1 MNITSSLESKFEKS
15 LITVQNLYFAYKD
28 EEYVL
33 KNISV
38 EIDSR
43 STAIVGQNG
52 AGKTTFVKLLKGL
65 LTPSKGDIFVCGM
78 NTKDKTVAELSKV
91 IGLVFQNPSDQI
103 FKSKVIDEVMFGPLN
118 ILKDKQEAYKKSIKA
133 LEIVGLNGR
142 EHDHPYDLTLSER
155 KLLCLASV
163 LAMEPDILIL
173 DEPTIAQDRYS
184 VKRLGEIIQEL
195 IKNGKSVITITHDMD
210 FVLEN
215 FERTIVFNEGIIV
228 SDGETE
234 KVLGDDEIIQKSHL
248 ETPWIIR
255 LSRVLDR
262 TPRSIFE
269 ILERGQEN
277 I

>member
-15 LITVQNLYFAYKD
+15 LITVQNLYFTYKD

-43 STAIVGQNG
+43 PTAIVGQNG

>member
-78 NTKDKTVAELSKV
+78 NTKDKTVAELSKI

-118 ILKDKQEAYKKSIKA
+118 ILEDKHKAYKKSIEA

-163 LAMEPDILIL
+163 LAMDPDILIL

-184 VKRLGEIIQEL
+184 VKRLSEIIQEL
-195 IKNGKSVITITHDMD
+195 IRKGKSVITITHDMD
-210 FVLEN
+210 FVVEN
-215 FERTIVFNEGIIV
+215 FERTIVFNEGVII
-228 SDGETE
+228 SDDETE
-234 KVLGDDEIIQKSHL
+234 KVLGDDEIIKKAHL

-255 LSRVLDR
+255 LSRVLDK

-269 ILERGQEN
+269 IFERG
-277 I
+277 

>member
-78 NTKDKTVAELSKV
+78 NTKDKTVAELSKI

-118 ILKDKQEAYKKSIKA
+118 ILEDKHKAYKKSIEA